1 MARKNPDKAKEA
13 FKRLSAEII
22 RHGDDGEGD
31 LKDLF
36 EVHRPDVIFKLDQGP
51 ERQARAAQ
59 LLGEMTNLS
68 RELTEAKY
76 HREREGKKKKVSR
89 TSKAKPRR
97 EVSGTHD
104 GFRYVLVQLPDG
116 QWGAKITRRGRQI
129 IPSPGAPPIFDSPA
143 LNKRFP
149 DQGAAEVAVRRVINT
164 ALIWYDE
171 RGIRPREKV
180 RRSKKVR
187 GGIHRRTAG
196 QREAMERETT
206 AESEA
211 AAEERRRERVREG
224 RRKAKVGKSERMR
237 RPSEPGK
244 PARGRKLVYIP
255 KGNPSNPFSFRRS
268 ESAAIKQAKK
278 ALEKSEEW
286 QARWNESLKAGK
298 PDFAAVMKAYDHIE
312 NARANFVLGEEKG
325 RADKAMDR
333 KSSLRRNIIEMF
345 KTCTRELSKRKSNPS
360 QGDHREMGNS
370 HMEKA
375 DACWKKYCDSCNVT
389 DLLNA
394 YKHLEIAREELQ
406 HAGDTDGVA
415 QARARIKLARQ
426 ELRKRNKS

>member
-13 FKRLSAEII
+13 FKRLSAEITKY
-22 RHGDDGEGD
+22 GDDGVSD

-68 RELTEAKY
+68 RELAEAKY
-76 HREREGKKKKVSR
+76 YRERKGKKKASR

-97 EVSGTHD
+97 EVPGTHD

-129 IPSPGAPPIFDSPA
+129 IPAPGAPPIFDSPA
-143 LNKRFP
+143 LSKRFP

-171 RGIRPREKV
+171 RGIRPREKI
-180 RRSKKVR
+180 RKSKKVR

-196 QREAMERETT
+196 QREAMEREAAAQSDT
-206 AESEA
+206 
-211 AAEERRRERVREG
+211 AAEERRRERIREG
-224 RRKAKVGKSERMR
+224 RRKAKVDKSERMR
-237 RPSEPGK
+237 RSSEPGK
-244 PARGRKLVYIP
+244 PTRGSKLVYIP

-268 ESAAIKQAKK
+268 ESATIKQGKK
-278 ALEKSEEW
+278 ALEKSKEW
-286 QARWNESLKAGK
+286 QARWDESLKAGK

-312 NARANFVLGEEKG
+312 NARANFVLGEDKG

-345 KTCTRELSKRKSNPS
+345 KTCTRELSKRKSNPTR
-360 QGDHREMGNS
+360 GDHQEMGNS

-375 DACWKKYCDSCNVT
+375 DACWKKYCEGCNVT

-406 HAGDTDGVA
+406 HAGDSDGVA